1 MITQKVFKN
10 HNKSTLANNNLVKPS
25 KNKLVEN
32 IGKIYNFP
40 INRYSKKFTGQYME
54 QLQRYS

>member
-1 MITQKVFKN
+1 MITQNVFNN

-32 IGKIYNFP
+32 IGKIDNFS
-40 INRYSKKFTGQYME
+40 INLYSKKFT
-54 QLQRYS
+54 